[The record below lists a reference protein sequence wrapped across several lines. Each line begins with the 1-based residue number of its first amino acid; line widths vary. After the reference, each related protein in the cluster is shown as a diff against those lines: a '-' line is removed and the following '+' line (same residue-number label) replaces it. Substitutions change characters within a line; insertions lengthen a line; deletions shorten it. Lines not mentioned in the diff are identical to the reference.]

1 MWLVLASGWVSRKIG
16 TLKTGGGTVM
26 GSMKLFGW
34 RLRLGGALIAALIA
48 AGCATPPAD
57 PEAMEAYK
65 EANDPLEPMNRALF
79 DFNQGFDRNLL
90 KPAATG
96 YRDLFPDGFRSSV
109 NNALHNLRSPV
120 IFANDIMQGEAGR
133 AAETLVRFAVN
144 SVLGFAGLFDVAG
157 GYGLE
162 RHNEDFGQTLAVWGF
177 EEGFYL
183 MLPVFGPSNPRDT
196 VGLVV
201 DGFMDPFGYIAPF
214 AFRFSR
220 SAVEGIDKR
229 ADVLEVLDELERTSV
244 DFYATIRSLYRQRRA
259 DEVRQGESGANI
271 PAPSISFEFLEEE
284 TPVEPVAE
292 LNADEDSRP
301 TVDKVSLVQ

>member
-1 MWLVLASGWVSRKIG
+1 
-16 TLKTGGGTVM
+16 M
-26 GSMKLFGW
+26 GSMKSFGW
-34 RLRLGGALIAALIA
+34 RLRLGGALIAALVA
-48 AGCATPPAD
+48 AGCATPPQD
-57 PEAMEAYK
+57 PEALQAYK

-90 KPAATG
+90 RPAATG

-177 EEGFYL
+177 DEGFYL

-201 DGFMDPFGYIAPF
+201 DGFIDPFGYIAPF

-229 ADVLEVLDELERTSV
+229 ADVLETLDELERTSV
-244 DFYATIRSLYRQRRA
+244 DFYATIRSLYRQRRE
-259 DEVRQGESGANI
+259 DEVRQGEPGANI
-271 PAPSISFEFLEEE
+271 PAPSISFEFLEDE
-284 TPVEPVAE
+284 TPAEPVAG
-292 LNADEDSRP
+292 LTVNQDAKAAGDE
-301 TVDKVSLVQ
+301 VSLVQ

>member
-1 MWLVLASGWVSRKIG
+1 
-16 TLKTGGGTVM
+16 M

-34 RLRLGGALIAALIA
+34 RLRLGGALIAVLIA

-57 PEAMEAYK
+57 PEALEAYK
-65 EANDPLEPMNRALF
+65 EANDPLEPMNRAVF
-79 DFNQGFDRNLL
+79 DLNQGFDRNLL

-96 YRDLFPDGFRSSV
+96 YRDFFPDGVRSSV

-133 AAETLVRFAVN
+133 AAETLVRFVVN
-144 SVLGFAGLFDVAG
+144 SVLGIAGLFDVAG

-201 DGFMDPFGYIAPF
+201 DSFIDPIGYIAPF

-292 LNADEDSRP
+292 LG
-301 TVDKVSLVQ
+301 Q